1 MNTQSDK
8 RLKLAQLIGESVLD
22 ALLKAGIR
30 LEIPSESEKF
40 SYSLNLQN
48 EEELDLLRQR
58 ILEHRLS
65 LISELSRMY
74 HDEPKRRSRSMI

>member
-22 ALLKAGIR
+22 ALLKAGVR

-58 ILEHRLS
+58 ILEQRLS
-65 LISELSRMY
+65 LISELSQMY